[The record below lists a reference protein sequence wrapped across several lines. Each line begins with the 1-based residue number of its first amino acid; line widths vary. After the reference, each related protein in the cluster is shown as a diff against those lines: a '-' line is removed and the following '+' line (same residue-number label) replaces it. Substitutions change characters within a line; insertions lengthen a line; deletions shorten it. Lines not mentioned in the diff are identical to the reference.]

1 MTSTIYLVKNEKS
14 EVPYEG
20 FSDVTLIC
28 ACKTIDLAIE
38 KANEFIKDSLVDV
51 TKYVSILQEDWFKPL
66 TKEQL
71 MEGFK
76 WYDTEYWEQYI
87 RIETIDLLGD

>member
-1 MTSTIYLVKNEKS
+1 MTNTIYLVKNEKV
-14 EVPYEG
+14 EIPYEG
-20 FSDVTLIC
+20 YSDETLIC

-71 MEGFK
+71 IEGFK

-87 RIETIDLLGD
+87 RIVEVDLLG